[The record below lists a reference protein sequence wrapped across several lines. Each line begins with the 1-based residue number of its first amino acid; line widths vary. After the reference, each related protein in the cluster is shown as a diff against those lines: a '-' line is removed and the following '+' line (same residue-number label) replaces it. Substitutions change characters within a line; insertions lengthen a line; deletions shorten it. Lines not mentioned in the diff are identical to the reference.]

1 MAQVLDWT
9 LQFGRKYQGPLDVD
23 GYFSTLDAAN
33 EYLVKYASSRVWEG
47 QTMSIGTGD
56 SVALYIV
63 KKNAQGAWFLEESGG
78 SIKSFA
84 NSTELLAFAVTK
96 NIGKLAY
103 LTTGDD
109 NYSSGVY
116 VVTGNG
122 DVSKLAQSS
131 ATGDV
136 QSDVNNLKG
145 RVGNLETDVEE
156 LQGKIDVHPVM
167 DVKAGDTSIIGENGI
182 VNIDTAFVTDSTS
195 LNPLSHAAI
204 AAKFK
209 SVDELLELI
218 PKFDIKVVE
227 SLPTTEISKSTLYLV
242 VNNAGKGNN
251 LYTEYIWLEN
261 VGQAGHWEKLG
272 EQELDLSGYYT
283 SGETDDAISTAL
295 NDYVKKN
302 GTDRLIT
309 ATEAAQI
316 GTNKAAIE
324 TLNNT
329 TVPGITGRLDDA
341 EDRLDNVEGD
351 LAGIVEDVKSANE
364 DILKAAKG
372 EKTDDNDFSRLITL
386 TPVVGSFKTETKA
399 EVDGIA
405 KVSDVRDFVE
415 KSIETAFAW
424 EDVEDVEE

>member
-78 SIKSFA
+78 SIKSLA

-136 QSDVNNLKG
+136 QSDVDNLKG

-156 LQGKIDVHPVM
+156 LQGKIDAHPVK
-167 DVKAGDTSIIGENGI
+167 DVKAGETSIIGEGGI
-182 VNIDTAFVTDSTS
+182 VNIDTTLVTDSTS

-209 SVDELLELI
+209 SVDELLDLI

-242 VNNAGKGNN
+242 VNNAGKNNN

-261 VGQAGHWEKLG
+261 VGEAGHWEKLG

-283 SGETDDAISTAL
+283 AEDTNKAIEDAL
-295 NDYVKKN
+295 KDYVEKN
-302 GTDRLIT
+302 GTDRLIKE
-309 ATEAAQI
+309 TEAAQI
-316 GTNKAAIE
+316 ATNKSAIE
-324 TLNNT
+324 TLNDT
-329 TVPGITGRLDDA
+329 TIPGITDRLDDA

-364 DILKAAKG
+364 DILKAEKG
-372 EKTDDNDFSRLITL
+372 KDDFSRLITL
-386 TPVVGSFKTETKA
+386 TPVVGSFKTEVKE

-415 KSIETAFAW
+415 KSIEAAFAW
-424 EDVEDVEE
+424 EDVEEDTEE

>member
-23 GYFSTLDAAN
+23 GYFSTLAAAN
-33 EYLVKYASSRVWEG
+33 EYLVKYATSRVWEG
-47 QTMSIGTGD
+47 QTISIGTGD

-63 KKNAQGAWFLEESGG
+63 KKNAEGVWFLEESGG
-78 SIKSFA
+78 SIKNFA

-136 QSDVNNLKG
+136 QSDVDNLKG
-145 RVGNLETDVEE
+145 RVGGLETTVDNLGDAVEE
-156 LQGKIDVHPVM
+156 LQEKIDVHPVM
-167 DVKAGDTSIIGENGI
+167 DVKAGETSIIGENGI
-182 VNIDTAFVTDSTS
+182 VNIDTALVKESTS

-227 SLPTTEISKSTLYLV
+227 SLPTSDISKSTLYLI
-242 VNNAGKGNN
+242 VNKDGKDRN
-251 LYTEYIWLEN
+251 LYTEYIWLES

-283 SGETDDAISTAL
+283 SGETDSAIATAL
-295 NDYVKKN
+295 ADYVKKN

-309 ATEAAQI
+309 AAEAAQI
-316 GTNKAAIE
+316 ITNKTAIE
-324 TLNNT
+324 TINNT
-329 TVPGITGRLDDA
+329 TIPGVTGRLDSA
-341 EDRLDNVEGD
+341 EERLDDIEADLTGVVDNVQSG
-351 LAGIVEDVKSANE
+351 NE
-364 DILKAAKG
+364 DILVATKG
-372 EKTDDNDFSRLITL
+372 TDDLSRLITL
-386 TPVVGSFKTETKA
+386 TPVVGSFKTATKN

-415 KSIETAFAW
+415 KSIEAAFAW
-424 EDVEDVEE
+424 EDVEE